1 MLVNGSAEKEEVE
14 RKYVRAC
21 EKERERN
28 GQMDTRGRLP
38 LKAVK

>member
-14 RKYVRAC
+14 RKYVRARVR
-21 EKERERN
+21 KRERN